1 MWLAGVMFLRRPLSK
16 SLRLEDGRVLSTLED
31 ATNMLAALPPPERE
45 KQRWKVADNMLQIAV
60 KTGWADH
67 AALATT
73 LIERALDWPPHG
85 PVRLAKTLD
94 NNALDKK
101 PPAESLGQRA
111 ARRAGRWRWALIGL
125 RSASASIRTASAS
138 IRSAVG
144 SAERLGFSPPRSR
157 ASSRPDA

>member
-45 KQRWKVADNMLQIAV
+45 KQRWKVADSMLQIAV

-94 NNALDKK
+94 NKK

-125 RSASASIRTASAS
+125 RSASASIR
-138 IRSAVG
+138 SAVG